1 MGSGSRLGKFD
12 GIRRGEDGQ
21 LVGAP
26 PSTASIRDAI
36 RRDIIALKLKPG
48 TRVSENELAARFGT
62 SRTPVREALL
72 GLVDQGLIAVLPQ
85 RGTYIT
91 YISLKGVR
99 RARFLRLALE
109 VAIFRSAAEQ
119 GLSRAMLG
127 AAEDVID
134 EQVAAEADPER
145 FTRAD
150 DAFHRLFADGI
161 GMGDLWTVLEQE
173 KAQFDRIRFLS
184 LPNVTPID
192 TLIGQHR
199 AMLEAV
205 RTRDPM
211 AAEEAVKIH
220 LSEVLKVTFEL
231 AERHPDLI
239 IDDLDAPQSP

>member
-1 MGSGSRLGKFD
+1 MIRSNPLPKID
-12 GIRRGEDGQ
+12 GTRRDDGQ
-21 LVGAP
+21 SRGIP
-26 PSTASIRDAI
+26 PSPSVIRDAI
-36 RRDIIALKLKPG
+36 RRDIIALRLKPG

-72 GLVDQGLIAVLPQ
+72 GLVGQGLIAVLPQ

-109 VAIFRSAAEQ
+109 VAIFRSAAEE
-119 GLSRAMLG
+119 GLSRAVLG
-127 AAEDVID
+127 AAEDIIA
-134 EQVAAEADPER
+134 EQVAAEGDPER

-150 DAFHRLFADGI
+150 DSFHRLFADGI
-161 GMGDLWTVLEQE
+161 GKGEIWSVLEQE
-173 KAQFDRIRFLS
+173 KAQFDRVRFLS

-192 TLIGQHR
+192 TLIVQHR

-205 RTRDPM
+205 QARDPA

-231 AERHPDLI
+231 STRHPDLI
-239 IDDLDAPQSP
+239 VDDLDKTP

>member
-1 MGSGSRLGKFD
+1 MSRSTPLPKPNIARRSFD
-12 GIRRGEDGQ
+12 GHPGG
-21 LVGAP
+21 VP
-26 PSTASIRDAI
+26 PSPATIRDAI

-48 TRVSENELAARFGT
+48 ARLSENELASRFGT

-99 RARFLRLALE
+99 RARFLRVALE
-109 VAIFRSAAEQ
+109 VAIFR
-119 GLSRAMLG
+119 G
-127 AAEDVID
+127 AAEDGLPAATL
-134 EQVAAEADPER
+134 EAAEEIIAEQLAAEGDPER

-150 DAFHRLFADGI
+150 DAFHKLFADGI
-161 GMGDLWTVLEQE
+161 GMGDVWTVLEHE

-184 LPNVTPID
+184 LPNVTPVA
-192 TLIGQHR
+192 TLIAQHR
-199 AMLEAV
+199 AMLAAV
-205 RTRDPM
+205 RQRDPA
-211 AAEEAVKIH
+211 AAEEAVRIH

-239 IDDLDAPQSP
+239 IDDLETPS